1 MELEIQKYLRSGKT
15 LKDLSIEFDIKFFE
29 SELHPNLV
37 VFDYSKFSP
46 SDSQIVQ
53 EARGLILQKNTWN
66 LAAISMKKFGQESK
80 SFNWLKSQI
89 MPKFDG
95 CLVVLYFYENE
106 WITGTRFSVDGDC
119 YVASAFKNL
128 QSIKWSELFKS
139 TIENF
144 LDTSYED
151 FLLNLN
157 KDQCYSFEL
166 CSLSNQNVILYKDN
180 FAKLLAIYNKAD
192 YREIDIFKEELFLNL
207 YPQLIP
213 ESITI
218 SNYGDVQKILQ
229 KNNNPYE
236 VEGFVGLDENFNR
249 IKILNSKY
257 VNLVQNLSPKTELD
271 ELLNIVRTM
280 DISANTQFKCYVDTN
295 APTGSGIQCWD
306 MSTTQP
312 PNAVFGSVIY
322 SSCFAALA
330 GCDIPVVSWCLQEA
344 TDPYG
349 SVCVWGTVSAPYTG
363 IYTNPPYSSWT
374 LSGPYYSTNCM
385 GTCLGTAPPSGGGGG
400 GGGAMSIMSDS
411 SQGKG
416 CSTSWNPKSTNVSNP
431 SSIIELCNWYLT
443 EYGAYKS
450 GNNDLKDILINV
462 WEEAFTSLESG
473 FTMSY
478 ILTHTSSESIL
489 QAAKKFAF
497 K

>member
-66 LAAISMKKFGQESK
+66 LAAISMKKFDQESK

-180 FAKLLAIYNKAD
+180 F
-192 YREIDIFKEELFLNL
+192 
-207 YPQLIP
+207 IP
-213 ESITI
+213 
-218 SNYGDVQKILQ
+218 
-229 KNNNPYE
+229 
-236 VEGFVGLDENFNR
+236 
-249 IKILNSKY
+249 
-257 VNLVQNLSPKTELD
+257 
-271 ELLNIVRTM
+271 
-280 DISANTQFKCYVDTN
+280 
-295 APTGSGIQCWD
+295 
-306 MSTTQP
+306 P
-312 PNAVFGSVIY
+312 P
-322 SSCFAALA
+322 
-330 GCDIPVVSWCLQEA
+330 
-344 TDPYG
+344 
-349 SVCVWGTVSAPYTG
+349 
-363 IYTNPPYSSWT
+363 
-374 LSGPYYSTNCM
+374 
-385 GTCLGTAPPSGGGGG
+385 
-400 GGGAMSIMSDS
+400 
-411 SQGKG
+411 
-416 CSTSWNPKSTNVSNP
+416 
-431 SSIIELCNWYLT
+431 
-443 EYGAYKS
+443 
-450 GNNDLKDILINV
+450 
-462 WEEAFTSLESG
+462 
-473 FTMSY
+473 
-478 ILTHTSSESIL
+478 
-489 QAAKKFAF
+489 
-497 K
+497 